1 MSWMGWVIIGIFVV
15 IAALMGYMVWIIYQ
29 DDKRRDRK

>member
-1 MSWMGWVIIGIFVV
+1 MSWIGWAIIGIFVV

>member
-1 MSWMGWVIIGIFVV
+1 MSWMGWVAIGIFVV